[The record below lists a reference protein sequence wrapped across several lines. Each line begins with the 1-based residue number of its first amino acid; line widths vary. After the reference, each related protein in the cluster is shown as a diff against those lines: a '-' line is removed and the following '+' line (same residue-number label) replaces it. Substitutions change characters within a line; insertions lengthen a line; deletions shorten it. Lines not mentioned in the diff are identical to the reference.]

1 MMKKNSVWRAK
12 RPHSG
17 EILLTGK
24 FTPYPATQIFDNM
37 YFIGNDAMACYLL
50 DTSDGLVLVDC
61 MDRGLFS
68 YIEDGIRSLEFD
80 PADLKHIIITHGH
93 GDHFGDSNLF
103 REKYGTKLYMS
114 KVDEDFSRDPSIP
127 RPPHRPGLDYPMDG
141 QLKGGEDFVCGDT
154 VVKIYDTPG
163 HTPGCVSMIFT
174 VYDEGRPC
182 KIVLWGGTGVP
193 RAMEDRKVLLES
205 CDYFAE
211 CALRE
216 GVVGEISNH
225 PFADNTIERL
235 NMLRQIVDGVP
246 HPFILGY
253 EGYHRIELMYRNL
266 YLESLKRTE

>member
-1 MMKKNSVWRAK
+1 MKKNTVWRLK
-12 RPHSG
+12 RPHSSDTLISG
-17 EILLTGK
+17 DFI
-24 FTPYPATQIFDNM
+24 PYPATRIFDNM

-68 YIEDGIRSLEFD
+68 YIENGIQSLNFN

-93 GDHFGDSNLF
+93 GDHFGDANLF

-114 KVDEDFSRDPSIP
+114 KVDEDFSQDPNIP

-141 QLKGGEDFVCGDT
+141 HLKDGEDFICGDAT
-154 VVKIYDTPG
+154 VKIYDTPG

-182 KIVLWGGTGVP
+182 KIAMWGGTGAP
-193 RAMEDRKVLLES
+193 RAMEDRKTQLDS

-211 CALRE
+211 CALQV

-225 PFADNTIERL
+225 PFVDNTIERL

-253 EGYHRIELMYRNL
+253 EGYHRMELMYRNL
-266 YLESLKRTE
+266 YLESLKRPE